1 MKVINEKGKKGVQC
15 QQKKEGGVRK
25 LIKAYL
31 LNEET
36 LEELKYG
43 AELTKDQL
51 FQIKRMLTSHRQCF
65 ALTLNDVGSF
75 VRPAYRPGFKRFSQS
90 GLQFIEGEIQKQLAV
105 DIIQEVDGLWCAPA
119 TLAMKKNGKY
129 LK

>member
-1 MKVINEKGKKGVQC
+1 M
-15 QQKKEGGVRK
+15 RK

-51 FQIKRMLTSHRQCF
+51 FQIKRMLISHRQCF

-90 GLQFIEGEIQKQLAV
+90 GLQFIEGEIQKQLAAG
-105 DIIQEVDGLWCAPA
+105 IIQEVDGLWCAPV
-119 TLAMKKNGKY
+119 TLVMKMKKNGKY
-129 LK
+129 LR

>member
-15 QQKKEGGVRK
+15 QQKKGGVRK

-51 FQIKRMLTSHRQCF
+51 FQIKRMLISHRQCF

-75 VRPAYRPGFKRFSQS
+75 VRPAYHPGFKRFSQPEF
-90 GLQFIEGEIQKQLAV
+90 QFVEGEIQKQLAAGIV
-105 DIIQEVDGLWCAPA
+105 REVDGP
-119 TLAMKKNGKY
+119 
-129 LK
+129 